1 MLRQKAIG
9 EFFSEEMLEIHTTD
23 KGAVNNLAAWAQS
36 GGHQLVKH
44 EEENNLLKFWIKKD
58 NFLYVNIPLCV
69 YWNKIKEALYMGET
83 KKTTIVLLSGDY
95 DKAMAAYIIANGA
108 AAYDHEVTIFHT
120 FWGLNAL
127 RKEEKVPV
135 QKGFMEKMFA
145 KMMPRGANKMGLS
158 KMNFAGFGPKMIKRI
173 MKKHN
178 AMPLPELIEMAK
190 EQDVKLI
197 ACTMTMD
204 LLGLQKEELLEDIE
218 YAGVAAYLGE
228 AEDGNVNLF
237 I

>member
-1 MLRQKAIG
+1 MTEK
-9 EFFSEEMLEIHTTD
+9 
-23 KGAVNNLAAWAQS
+23 
-36 GGHQLVKH
+36 
-44 EEENNLLKFWIKKD
+44 
-58 NFLYVNIPLCV
+58 
-69 YWNKIKEALYMGET
+69 
-83 KKTTIVLLSGDY
+83 KKTTIILFSGDY

-127 RKEEKVPV
+127 RKDEPMILK
-135 QKGFMEKMFA
+135 KGFLEKMFA
-145 KMMPRGANKMGLS
+145 KMMPRGSDKMGLS
-158 KMNFAGFGPKMIKRI
+158 NMNFAGMGPKMIKHV

-178 AMPLPELIEMAK
+178 AMSLPNLIELAQ
-190 EQDVKLI
+190 EQEIKLI

-204 LLGLQKEELLEDIE
+204 LLGLQQEELLDGIE
-218 YAGVAAYLGE
+218 YAGVAAYLAE

>member
-1 MLRQKAIG
+1 MT
-9 EFFSEEMLEIHTTD
+9 E
-23 KGAVNNLAAWAQS
+23 
-36 GGHQLVKH
+36 
-44 EEENNLLKFWIKKD
+44 
-58 NFLYVNIPLCV
+58 
-69 YWNKIKEALYMGET
+69 
-83 KKTTIVLLSGDY
+83 KKTTNIILFSGDY

-127 RKEEKVPV
+127 RKDEHIPV
-135 QKGFMEKMFA
+135 KKGFMEKMFG
-145 KMMPRGANKMGLS
+145 KMMPRGSDKMGLS
-158 KMNFAGFGPKMIKRI
+158 SMNFAGFGPKMIKGV

-178 AMPLPELIEMAK
+178 VMPLPQLIEMAQ
-190 EQDVKLI
+190 EQDIKLV

-204 LLGLQKEELLEDIE
+204 LLGLQKEELLDNIE
-218 YAGVAAYLGE
+218 YAGVAAYLAD

>member
-1 MLRQKAIG
+1 MTEQ
-9 EFFSEEMLEIHTTD
+9 
-23 KGAVNNLAAWAQS
+23 
-36 GGHQLVKH
+36 
-44 EEENNLLKFWIKKD
+44 
-58 NFLYVNIPLCV
+58 
-69 YWNKIKEALYMGET
+69 
-83 KKTTIVLLSGDY
+83 KKTTIVLFSGDY

-127 RKEEKVPV
+127 RKDEPIQSK
-135 QKGFMEKMFA
+135 KGFLEKLFG

-158 KMNFAGFGPKMIKRI
+158 QMNFAGMGPKMIKRV
-173 MKKHN
+173 MKKHS
-178 AMPLPELIEMAK
+178 AMSLPQLIVLAA

-204 LLGLQKEELLEDIE
+204 LLGLGQEELLDEVE
-218 YAGVAAYLGE
+218 YGGVAAYLGE
-228 AEDGNVNLF
+228 AQEGRVNLF